1 MADSFFWEK
10 AQMKSIDQLFLEI
23 YLGFTLCFALFTFF
37 YVYFILGSVSV
48 VTMLVFFAYAIYLGL
63 EIMLYAKKQY
73 GEKLGGGYLHIGI
86 DLLFLFYC
94 AYAIDLFYYFL
105 LPVLCLSILIFCLG
119 KHAIKGKSHGLI
131 VVTFYLLISLL
142 LEKNLLIAAVQV
154 VLLLGLVFF
163 VDEIGQV
170 ISSLYQRN
178 EHILA
183 EIEQKNRLLEH
194 RAKTDFLTDLSNHQA
209 FYQELDG
216 MASKAAPIILIL
228 FDIDDF
234 KKINDVYGHL
244 CGDYVIR
251 EVAQIIKQQVRS
263 SDIAARYGGEEF
275 AILLPET
282 NESAGR
288 RIAERIRQE
297 IENHAFIFEAFRFQV
312 TVSAG
317 ICSSSVTLKKSEQT
331 IFVDQAD
338 SLLYESKRNG
348 KNRIT
353 VACLQEI

>member
-1 MADSFFWEK
+1 
-10 AQMKSIDQLFLEI
+10 MKSIDHLFLEI
-23 YLGFTLCFALFTFF
+23 YLGFSLCVSLFTFF
-37 YVYFILGSVSV
+37 YVYFILAAVSSV
-48 VTMLVFFAYAIYLGL
+48 TVFVFVLYFIYLGL
-63 EIMLYAKKQY
+63 EIILYAKKQY
-73 GEKLGGGYLHIGI
+73 GDLEKLGSGYLHICI
-86 DLLFLFYC
+86 DLIFIFYC

-105 LPVLCLSILIFCLG
+105 LPVLCLNILIFCLG
-119 KHAIKGKSHGLI
+119 MHRIKGKTHGFI
-131 VVTFYLLISLL
+131 VVTFYLLVSLL
-142 LEKNLLIAAVQV
+142 LGKNVFIAAVQV

-163 VDEIGQV
+163 VDEIRQIINSV
-170 ISSLYQRN
+170 YKRN
-178 EHILA
+178 EYILA

-282 NESAGR
+282 HESSGR
-288 RIAERIRQE
+288 RIAERIRRE
-297 IENHAFIFEAFRFQV
+297 IESHAFAFEAFRFQV

-317 ICSSSVTLKKSEQT
+317 ICSSTVTLKKSEQVQ
-331 IFVDQAD
+331 FVDQAD

-348 KNRIT
+348 KNRVT
-353 VACLQEI
+353 TACLQEI